1 MQIKLGDREY
11 EIKYPFAACREM
23 ERASGRSITTFAS
36 ETIARASS
44 GEVSFDDITLL
55 VWGGILHSRRNIT
68 LDQVAIQLEG
78 AAENAPL
85 LNIFID
91 CAEELRKSLD
101 AKLKF
106 EEPEDKEK
114 N

>member
-11 EIKYPFAACREM
+11 EVKYPFAACREI
-23 ERASGRSITTFAS
+23 ERASGRSITTFAF
-36 ETIARASS
+36 ETINRATS
-44 GEVSFDDITLL
+44 GDVSFDDITLL
-55 VWGGILHSRRNIT
+55 VWGGILHVRRNIS

-78 AAENAPL
+78 LADDKPL
-85 LNIFID
+85 LNVFVD
-91 CAEELRKSLD
+91 CAAELRKSLD

-106 EEPEDKEK
+106 EEPTAEEK